1 MAVFTVPFYVL
12 CLCHLEFL
20 VLMTAQLDEEDTQEE
35 HETNGIGHEARLDEQ
50 EAADDEDDA
59 LGQIAGVGE
68 VTDKR

>member
-1 MAVFTVPFYVL
+1 
-12 CLCHLEFL
+12 
-20 VLMTAQLDEEDTQEE
+20 MTAQLDEEDTQEE